1 MGFRKG
7 QNPNHPRKGAS
18 IKADPVRDVEMIA
31 KIKYSL
37 DAQGQER
44 NLCLFIVAINTAW
57 RANELLSV
65 RIRDVQLFES
75 EGRLELKQSKTGNYR
90 ITPLNGAACQA
101 LRRWLDVYQKEYPYR
116 FRPNAPL
123 FPSRRG
129 GGVLLVSSLSKMV
142 KGWCR
147 VAGAPGS
154 FSSHT
159 LRKTWAYH
167 QRVTFGE
174 PVPLISR
181 ALGHVSEAETLAY
194 IGILPQEVNRL
205 YSNEL

>member
-7 QNPNHPRKGAS
+7 ENPNHPRKGAS
-18 IKADPVRDVEMIA
+18 IKADPIRELEVVAR
-31 KIKYSL
+31 IKDRL
-37 DAQGQER
+37 AAQGQER
-44 NLCLFIVAINTAW
+44 NLCVFIVGINTAW
-57 RANELLSV
+57 RANELLSLRV
-65 RIRDVQLFES
+65 RDVQLSES
-75 EGRLELKQSKTGNYR
+75 EGRLELKQSKTGHYR
-90 ITPLNGAACQA
+90 ITPLNRSACQA
-101 LRRWLDVYQKEYPYR
+101 LVRWLDIYQKEFPYR

-147 VAGAPGS
+147 ASGAPGN
-154 FSSHT
+154 FGSHT

-181 ALGHVSEAETLAY
+181 ALGHSSEAETLAY
-194 IGILPQEVNRL
+194 IGILPQEVDRL